1 MGSTD
6 SRNIKYKYKEKPNIE
21 KGEGEE
27 EKKGEENIQNNL
39 EQVNNVNSDSK
50 QITVIIPLI
59 SGGCWEKTYN
69 IETSLNQIATDF
81 KMENNMNSIQK
92 NHYIEYSFKNNPID
106 MNNTSLRNLID
117 EETTTIH
124 IATEI
129 KSIPGTEKLDVLENI
144 EIVGKPFFEPFQ
156 IFTFE
161 IQKKLIK
168 TRNYNPDKIKAKEL
182 DKFGIN
188 SAYCNGNNHLFISG
202 GVDPTT
208 NENIGL
214 FWDFDLTQNSDFS
227 PIKMFPK
234 KNHSMIYIQKKVY
247 IIGGDD
253 VNTMIYSEDDK
264 EITHWANLNY
274 KRFEPSLIRHDNFLF
289 CFDTSRKYINNFENN
304 INFEKIDLFSRSED
318 WELVNPQISP
328 NIVNC
333 LFCQKFFG
341 VVEDFRENI
350 IFVGGIYDNDN
361 KENDINKNEF
371 MNLQYNISKNL
382 IEKSDIQFND
392 ISFGEKC
399 FFPIDDKTC
408 FILPNFNRRSP
419 NVVYFYK
426 DKNMIEIK
434 TYHPNSHLKKRLN
447 KIKTTQLKPS
457 FIGLNFDMPISQ
469 NDDPSKNQLK
479 EEIILDNLDN
489 LDNSNNNPIIHI
501 ENYKLA
507 KEEEFKNNEEDEDE
521 KPGNNFEIKNNNKE
535 EEIKN
540 NVFKNENSKEEDI
553 NIKDNNIQNDN
564 TNKNENE
571 NVNVNVNDN
580 INTDIKEPEIKISN
594 EEKKQNIEETDILL
608 EKKIKENSSKK
619 DSNIEEEK
627 KNNSQEEEKNIQEG
641 DNQHPENENKDV
653 KQENQNNENISKKEE
668 EIKNNQDINVNQ
680 ENERA
685 TNIKSI
691 IPNQSRNKIK
701 ILYIEKPKSL
711 EHFHSSIDNTFN
723 KNNVLI
729 NGYKIKK
736 AIKMRNIILPR
747 NISVKSIKKQMRKF
761 NKTEINEF
769 RDNNKF

>member
-6 SRNIKYKYKEKPNIE
+6 SRSIKYKYKEKPNIE
-21 KGEGEE
+21 KREGEE
-27 EKKGEENIQNNL
+27 VIQNNL

-69 IETSLNQIATDF
+69 IETSLNQIAMDF
-81 KMENNMNSIQK
+81 KMENNMNSIQR

-117 EETTTIH
+117 EDTTTIH

-129 KSIPGTEKLDVLENI
+129 KSIPGTEKLDALENI
-144 EIVGKPFFEPFQ
+144 EIVGKPFFEPFL

-168 TRNYNPDKIKAKEL
+168 IRNYNSDKIKEKEL

-202 GVDPTT
+202 GVDPMT

-234 KNHSMIYIQKKVY
+234 KNHSMLYSQKKVY

-253 VNTMIYSEDDK
+253 VNTMIYNEDNK

-289 CFDTSRKYINNFENN
+289 CFDTSRKYINNFENI
-304 INFEKIDLFSRSED
+304 INFEKIDLSSPSEE

-361 KENDINKNEF
+361 KENDNNKNEF

-382 IEKSDIQFND
+382 IEKSDIPFND

-434 TYHPNSHLKKRLN
+434 TYHPNSHLKKKLN
-447 KIKTTQLKPS
+447 KLKITQLKPS

-469 NDDPSKNQLK
+469 NDNPSKNQMK
-479 EEIILDNLDN
+479 EKIILDNLDN
-489 LDNSNNNPIIHI
+489 TDNLDNNPIIHI

-507 KEEEFKNNEEDEDE
+507 KEEEFKNNEEDKDE
-521 KPGNNFEIKNNNKE
+521 KPGNNLKIENKDIKN
-535 EEIKN
+535 
-540 NVFKNENSKEEDI
+540 
-553 NIKDNNIQNDN
+553 NNIQNDN

-571 NVNVNVNDN
+571 NMNVNDN
-580 INTDIKEPEIKISN
+580 INTDIKEHKIKISN
-594 EEKKQNIEETDILL
+594 EEKKQNNEETDVLL
-608 EKKIKENSSKK
+608 EKKIKENTSKK
-619 DSNIEEEK
+619 ESNIEEEK
-627 KNNSQEEEKNIQEG
+627 KNNSQEEKKNIQED
-641 DNQHPENENKDV
+641 DNQQREKENKEE
-653 KQENQNNENISKKEE
+653 KQENQNNENISKKED
-668 EIKNNQDINVNQ
+668 EIKNNNDINVNQ
-680 ENERA
+680 ENEEKN
-685 TNIKSI
+685 NIKTI
-691 IPNQSRNKIK
+691 LPNQSRNKIK
-701 ILYIEKPKSL
+701 IFYIEKPKSL

-729 NGYKIKK
+729 NGNKIKK
-736 AIKMRNIILPR
+736 KIKMSNIILPR
-747 NISVKSIKKQMRKF
+747 NISIKTIKKQIRKL
-761 NKTEINEF
+761 NETEFNEF
-769 RDNNKF
+769 RDNNKI

>member
-6 SRNIKYKYKEKPNIE
+6 SRSIKYKYKEKPNIE
-21 KGEGEE
+21 KREGEE
-27 EKKGEENIQNNL
+27 VIQNNL
-39 EQVNNVNSDSK
+39 EQVNNVNSNSK

-69 IETSLNQIATDF
+69 IETSLNQIAMDF
-81 KMENNMNSIQK
+81 KMENNMNSIQR

-117 EETTTIH
+117 EDTTTIH

-129 KSIPGTEKLDVLENI
+129 KSIPGTEKLDALENI
-144 EIVGKPFFEPFQ
+144 EIVGKPFFEPFL

-168 TRNYNPDKIKAKEL
+168 IRNYNSDKIKEKEL

-202 GVDPTT
+202 GVDPMT

-234 KNHSMIYIQKKVY
+234 KNHSMLYSQKKVY

-253 VNTMIYSEDDK
+253 VNTMIYNEDNK

-289 CFDTSRKYINNFENN
+289 CFDTSRKYINNFENI
-304 INFEKIDLFSRSED
+304 INFEKIDLSSPSEE

-361 KENDINKNEF
+361 KENDNNKNEF

-382 IEKSDIQFND
+382 IEKSDIPFND

-434 TYHPNSHLKKRLN
+434 TYHPNSHLKKKLN
-447 KIKTTQLKPS
+447 KLKITQLKPS

-469 NDDPSKNQLK
+469 NDNPSKNQMK
-479 EEIILDNLDN
+479 EKIILDNLDN
-489 LDNSNNNPIIHI
+489 TDNLDNNPIIHI

-507 KEEEFKNNEEDEDE
+507 KEEEFKNNEEDKDE
-521 KPGNNFEIKNNNKE
+521 KPYNNLEIENKDIKN
-535 EEIKN
+535 
-540 NVFKNENSKEEDI
+540 
-553 NIKDNNIQNDN
+553 NNIQNDN

-571 NVNVNVNDN
+571 NMNMNDN
-580 INTDIKEPEIKISN
+580 INTDIKEHKIKISN
-594 EEKKQNIEETDILL
+594 EEKKQNNEETDVLL
-608 EKKIKENSSKK
+608 EKKIKENTSKK
-619 DSNIEEEK
+619 ESNIEEEK
-627 KNNSQEEEKNIQEG
+627 KNNSQEEKKNIQED
-641 DNQHPENENKDV
+641 DNQQREKENKEE
-653 KQENQNNENISKKEE
+653 KQENQNNENISKKED

-680 ENERA
+680 ENEENN
-685 TNIKSI
+685 NIKTI
-691 IPNQSRNKIK
+691 LPNQSRNNVKIF
-701 ILYIEKPKSL
+701 YIEKPKSL

-729 NGYKIKK
+729 NGNKIKK
-736 AIKMRNIILPR
+736 KIKMSNIILPR
-747 NISVKSIKKQMRKF
+747 NISIKTIKKQIRKL
-761 NKTEINEF
+761 NETEFNEF
-769 RDNNKF
+769 RDNNKI

>member
-6 SRNIKYKYKEKPNIE
+6 SRSIKYKYKEKPNIE
-21 KGEGEE
+21 KREGEE
-27 EKKGEENIQNNL
+27 VIQNNL
-39 EQVNNVNSDSK
+39 EQVNNVNSNSK

-69 IETSLNQIATDF
+69 IETSLNQIAMDF
-81 KMENNMNSIQK
+81 KMENNMNSIQR

-129 KSIPGTEKLDVLENI
+129 KSIPGTEKLDALENI
-144 EIVGKPFFEPFQ
+144 EIVGKPFFEPFL

-168 TRNYNPDKIKAKEL
+168 IRNYNSDKIKEKEL

-202 GVDPTT
+202 GVDPMT

-234 KNHSMIYIQKKVY
+234 KNHSMLYSQKKVY

-253 VNTMIYSEDDK
+253 VNTMIYNEDNK

-289 CFDTSRKYINNFENN
+289 CFDTSRKYINNFENI
-304 INFEKIDLFSRSED
+304 INFEKIDLSSPSEE

-361 KENDINKNEF
+361 KENDNNKNEF

-382 IEKSDIQFND
+382 IEKSDIPFND

-434 TYHPNSHLKKRLN
+434 TYHPNSHLKKKLN
-447 KIKTTQLKPS
+447 KLKITQLKPS

-469 NDDPSKNQLK
+469 NDNPSKNQMK
-479 EEIILDNLDN
+479 EKIILDNLDN
-489 LDNSNNNPIIHI
+489 TDNLDNNPIIHI

-507 KEEEFKNNEEDEDE
+507 KEEEFKNNEEDKDE
-521 KPGNNFEIKNNNKE
+521 KPDNNLEIENKDIKNNN
-535 EEIKN
+535 IR
-540 NVFKNENSKEEDI
+540 
-553 NIKDNNIQNDN
+553 NDN
-564 TNKNENE
+564 TNKNVNE
-571 NVNVNVNDN
+571 NINVNDN
-580 INTDIKEPEIKISN
+580 INTDIKEHKIKISN
-594 EEKKQNIEETDILL
+594 EDKKQNNEETDVVL
-608 EKKIKENSSKK
+608 EKKIKENTSKK

-627 KNNSQEEEKNIQEG
+627 KNNSQEEKKNIQED
-641 DNQHPENENKDV
+641 DNQQREKENKEE
-653 KQENQNNENISKKEE
+653 KQENQNNENILKKED

-680 ENERA
+680 ENEEKN
-685 TNIKSI
+685 NIKTI
-691 IPNQSRNKIK
+691 LPNQSRNKIK
-701 ILYIEKPKSL
+701 IFYIEKPKSL

-729 NGYKIKK
+729 NGNKIKK
-736 AIKMRNIILPR
+736 KIKMSNIILPR
-747 NISVKSIKKQMRKF
+747 NISIKTIKKQIRKL
-761 NKTEINEF
+761 NETEFNEF
-769 RDNNKF
+769 RDNNKI

>member
-6 SRNIKYKYKEKPNIE
+6 SRSIKYKYKEKPNIE
-21 KGEGEE
+21 KREGEE
-27 EKKGEENIQNNL
+27 VIQNNL

-69 IETSLNQIATDF
+69 IETSLNQIAMDF
-81 KMENNMNSIQK
+81 KMENNMNSIQR

-129 KSIPGTEKLDVLENI
+129 KSIPGTEKLDALENI
-144 EIVGKPFFEPFQ
+144 EIVGKPFFEPFL

-168 TRNYNPDKIKAKEL
+168 IRNYNSDKIKEKEL

-202 GVDPTT
+202 GVDPMT

-234 KNHSMIYIQKKVY
+234 KNHSMLYSQKKVY

-253 VNTMIYSEDDK
+253 VNTMIYNEDNK

-289 CFDTSRKYINNFENN
+289 CFDTSRKYINNFENI
-304 INFEKIDLFSRSED
+304 INFEKIDLSSPSEE

-361 KENDINKNEF
+361 KENDNNKNEF

-382 IEKSDIQFND
+382 IEKSDIPFND

-434 TYHPNSHLKKRLN
+434 TYHPNSHLKKKLN
-447 KIKTTQLKPS
+447 KLKITQLKPS

-469 NDDPSKNQLK
+469 NDNPSKNQMK
-479 EEIILDNLDN
+479 EKIILDNLDN
-489 LDNSNNNPIIHI
+489 TDNLDNNPIIHI
-501 ENYKLA
+501 ENYKLT
-507 KEEEFKNNEEDEDE
+507 KEEEFKNNEEDKDE
-521 KPGNNFEIKNNNKE
+521 KPDNNLEIENKDIKNNN
-535 EEIKN
+535 IR
-540 NVFKNENSKEEDI
+540 
-553 NIKDNNIQNDN
+553 NDN
-564 TNKNENE
+564 TNKNVNE
-571 NVNVNVNDN
+571 NINVNDN
-580 INTDIKEPEIKISN
+580 INTDIKEHKIKISN
-594 EEKKQNIEETDILL
+594 EEKKQNNEETDVLL
-608 EKKIKENSSKK
+608 EKKIKENTSKK
-619 DSNIEEEK
+619 ESNIEEEK
-627 KNNSQEEEKNIQEG
+627 KNNSQEEKKNIQEG
-641 DNQHPENENKDV
+641 DNQQREKENKEE
-653 KQENQNNENISKKEE
+653 KQENQNNENISKKED

-680 ENERA
+680 ENEEKN
-685 TNIKSI
+685 NIKTI
-691 IPNQSRNKIK
+691 LPNQSRNKVK
-701 ILYIEKPKSL
+701 IFYIEKPKSL

-729 NGYKIKK
+729 NGNKIKK
-736 AIKMRNIILPR
+736 KIKMSNIILPR
-747 NISVKSIKKQMRKF
+747 NISIKTIKKQIR
-761 NKTEINEF
+761 
-769 RDNNKF
+769 

>member
-6 SRNIKYKYKEKPNIE
+6 SRSIKYKYKEKPNIE
-21 KGEGEE
+21 KREGEE
-27 EKKGEENIQNNL
+27 VIQNNL
-39 EQVNNVNSDSK
+39 EQVNNVNSNSK

-69 IETSLNQIATDF
+69 IETSLNQIAMDF
-81 KMENNMNSIQK
+81 KMENNMNSIQR

-129 KSIPGTEKLDVLENI
+129 KSIPGTEKLDALENI
-144 EIVGKPFFEPFQ
+144 EIVGKPFFEPFL

-168 TRNYNPDKIKAKEL
+168 IRNYNPDKIKEKEL

-202 GVDPTT
+202 GVDPMT

-234 KNHSMIYIQKKVY
+234 KNHSMLYSQKKVY

-253 VNTMIYSEDDK
+253 VNTMIYNEDNK

-289 CFDTSRKYINNFENN
+289 CFDTSRKYINNFENI
-304 INFEKIDLFSRSED
+304 INFEKIDLSSPSEE

-361 KENDINKNEF
+361 KEKDNNKNEF

-382 IEKSDIQFND
+382 IEKSDIPFND

-434 TYHPNSHLKKRLN
+434 TYHPNSHLKKKLN
-447 KIKTTQLKPS
+447 KLKITQLKPS

-469 NDDPSKNQLK
+469 NDNPSKNQMK
-479 EEIILDNLDN
+479 EKIILDNLDN
-489 LDNSNNNPIIHI
+489 TDNLDNNPIIHI

-507 KEEEFKNNEEDEDE
+507 KEEEFKNNEEDKDE
-521 KPGNNFEIKNNNKE
+521 KPGNNFEIENKD
-535 EEIKN
+535 IKN
-540 NVFKNENSKEEDI
+540 I
-553 NIKDNNIQNDN
+553 NIQNEN

-571 NVNVNVNDN
+571 NMNMNDN
-580 INTDIKEPEIKISN
+580 INTDIKEHKIKISN
-594 EEKKQNIEETDILL
+594 KEKKQNNEETDVLL
-608 EKKIKENSSKK
+608 EKKIKENTSKK
-619 DSNIEEEK
+619 ESNIEEEK
-627 KNNSQEEEKNIQEG
+627 KNNSQEEKKNIQED
-641 DNQHPENENKDV
+641 DNQQQEKENKEE
-653 KQENQNNENISKKEE
+653 KQENQNNENISKKED
-668 EIKNNQDINVNQ
+668 EIKNNNDINVNQ
-680 ENERA
+680 ENEEKN
-685 TNIKSI
+685 NIKTI
-691 IPNQSRNKIK
+691 LPNQSRNKIK
-701 ILYIEKPKSL
+701 IFYIEKPKSL

-729 NGYKIKK
+729 NGNKIKK
-736 AIKMRNIILPR
+736 KIKMSNIILPR
-747 NISVKSIKKQMRKF
+747 NISIKTIKKQIRKL
-761 NKTEINEF
+761 NETEFNEF
-769 RDNNKF
+769 RDNNKI

>member
-6 SRNIKYKYKEKPNIE
+6 SRSIKYKYKEKPNIE
-21 KGEGEE
+21 KREGEE
-27 EKKGEENIQNNL
+27 VIQNNL

-69 IETSLNQIATDF
+69 IETSLNQIAMDF
-81 KMENNMNSIQK
+81 KMENNMNSIQR

-117 EETTTIH
+117 EDTTTIH

-129 KSIPGTEKLDVLENI
+129 KSIPGTEKLDALENI
-144 EIVGKPFFEPFQ
+144 EIVGKPFFEPFL

-168 TRNYNPDKIKAKEL
+168 IRNYNSDKIKEKEL

-202 GVDPTT
+202 GVDPMT

-234 KNHSMIYIQKKVY
+234 KNHSMLYSQKKVY

-253 VNTMIYSEDDK
+253 VNTMIYNEDNK

-289 CFDTSRKYINNFENN
+289 CFDTSRKYINNFENI
-304 INFEKIDLFSRSED
+304 INFEKIDLSSPSEE

-361 KENDINKNEF
+361 KENDNNKNEF

-382 IEKSDIQFND
+382 IEKSDIPFND

-434 TYHPNSHLKKRLN
+434 TYHPNSHLKKKLN
-447 KIKTTQLKPS
+447 KLKITQLKPS

-469 NDDPSKNQLK
+469 NDNPSKNQMK
-479 EEIILDNLDN
+479 EKIILDNLDN
-489 LDNSNNNPIIHI
+489 TDNLDNNPIIHI

-507 KEEEFKNNEEDEDE
+507 KEEEFKNNEEDKDE
-521 KPGNNFEIKNNNKE
+521 KPDNNLEIENKDIKNNN
-535 EEIKN
+535 IR
-540 NVFKNENSKEEDI
+540 
-553 NIKDNNIQNDN
+553 NDN

-571 NVNVNVNDN
+571 NMNMNDN
-580 INTDIKEPEIKISN
+580 INTDIKEHKIKISN
-594 EEKKQNIEETDILL
+594 KEKKQNNEETDVLL
-608 EKKIKENSSKK
+608 EKKIKENTSKK

-627 KNNSQEEEKNIQEG
+627 KNNSQEEKKNIQED
-641 DNQHPENENKDV
+641 DNQQREKENKEE
-653 KQENQNNENISKKEE
+653 KQENQNNENILKKED
-668 EIKNNQDINVNQ
+668 EIKNNNDINVNQ
-680 ENERA
+680 ENEEKN
-685 TNIKSI
+685 NIKTI
-691 IPNQSRNKIK
+691 LPNQSRNKVK
-701 ILYIEKPKSL
+701 IFYIEKPKSL

-729 NGYKIKK
+729 NGNKIKK
-736 AIKMRNIILPR
+736 KIKMSNIILPR
-747 NISVKSIKKQMRKF
+747 NISIKTIKKQIRKL
-761 NKTEINEF
+761 NETEFNEF
-769 RDNNKF
+769 RDNNKI

>member
-6 SRNIKYKYKEKPNIE
+6 SRSIKYKYKEKPNIE
-21 KGEGEE
+21 KREGEE
-27 EKKGEENIQNNL
+27 VIQNNL
-39 EQVNNVNSDSK
+39 EQVNNVNSNSK

-69 IETSLNQIATDF
+69 IETSLNQIAMDF
-81 KMENNMNSIQK
+81 KMENNMNSIQR

-129 KSIPGTEKLDVLENI
+129 KSIPGTEKLDALENI
-144 EIVGKPFFEPFQ
+144 EIVGKPFFEPFL

-168 TRNYNPDKIKAKEL
+168 IRNYNSDKIKEKEL

-202 GVDPTT
+202 GVDPMT

-234 KNHSMIYIQKKVY
+234 KNHSMLYSQKKVY

-253 VNTMIYSEDDK
+253 VNTMIYNEDNK

-289 CFDTSRKYINNFENN
+289 CFDTSRKYINNFENI
-304 INFEKIDLFSRSED
+304 INFEKIDLSSPSEE

-361 KENDINKNEF
+361 KENDNNKNEF

-382 IEKSDIQFND
+382 IEKSDIPFND

-434 TYHPNSHLKKRLN
+434 TYHPNSHLKKKLN
-447 KIKTTQLKPS
+447 KLKITQLKPS

-469 NDDPSKNQLK
+469 NDNPSKNQMK
-479 EEIILDNLDN
+479 EKIILDNLDN
-489 LDNSNNNPIIHI
+489 TDNLDNNPIIHI

-507 KEEEFKNNEEDEDE
+507 KEEEFKNNEEDKDE
-521 KPGNNFEIKNNNKE
+521 KPYNNLEIENKDIKNNN
-535 EEIKN
+535 
-540 NVFKNENSKEEDI
+540 
-553 NIKDNNIQNDN
+553 IQNGN

-571 NVNVNVNDN
+571 NMNVNDN
-580 INTDIKEPEIKISN
+580 INTDIKEHKIKISN
-594 EEKKQNIEETDILL
+594 EEKKQNNEETDVLL
-608 EKKIKENSSKK
+608 EKKIKENTSKK

-627 KNNSQEEEKNIQEG
+627 KNNSQEEKKNIQED
-641 DNQHPENENKDV
+641 DNQQREKENKEE
-653 KQENQNNENISKKEE
+653 KQDNQNNENISKKED

-680 ENERA
+680 ENEEKN
-685 TNIKSI
+685 NIKTI
-691 IPNQSRNKIK
+691 LPNQSRNKVK
-701 ILYIEKPKSL
+701 IFYIEKPKSL

-729 NGYKIKK
+729 NGNKIKK
-736 AIKMRNIILPR
+736 KIKMSNIILPR
-747 NISVKSIKKQMRKF
+747 NISIKTIKKQIRKL
-761 NKTEINEF
+761 NETEFNEF
-769 RDNNKF
+769 RDNNKI